1 MSLTPQIKRYIDAR
15 IRDTGTGVEA
25 TVSDGDKGDIT
36 VSSSGVI
43 WTIDSGVVST
53 AKMGGDVTT
62 AGKALLDDADAAAQR
77 TTLGLGTLATQST
90 VNVSTQATGV
100 LPYANGGTNS
110 STVPTAN
117 SGDYVLVYDSSTG
130 VAKVINVSGTGS
142 TQFLKYNGGD
152 VLFDTPPNFTSGAAG
167 YAPASGGG
175 TTNFLR
181 ADGSWAAPT
190 ISSISAN
197 NVTAGTFPGATYT
210 FTDEV
215 KATDL
220 TVDTNLL
227 VTDSTNNRIG
237 INQATPLYSLD
248 VTGTARITGTTTLN
262 SQTYTWPSSQTA
274 NYVLQTNGSGTL
286 SWVAQ
291 AAGGSGDVVG
301 DDTTTTVQNIVA
313 YNSTGGKNITELT
326 GTQGDVL
333 YHNGTSWVKLAAGTA
348 GNFLKTN
355 GAGANPQWAA
365 ASVSAANVTAGTFPG
380 ASYTFSDTLNVT
392 SDLTVDTNL
401 LVTDSTNNRIGINQ
415 ATPLYDLDVTGTA
428 RVTGT
433 TTFNSQTYTWP
444 SSQTANYYLQTNGSG
459 TLSWAAAGGGSS
471 PDGYTYIVKPSI
483 GGLPY
488 EQFTNAGLTNDS
500 NFFFTVSPN
509 NYYMVR
515 MELAIAGNN
524 TTGDF
529 TMDFNVSTGTMKGRG
544 NVQNLTAA
552 EAIQNVIITAAG
564 TASTTA
570 IVTGTPADLDTPIAI
585 RIQFAFFYTSG
596 ASGTF
601 RFRFGNA
608 AAAAGRTSRVYA
620 GSVMAYKALN

>member
-415 ATPLYDLDVTGTA
+415 ATPLYALDVTGTA

-459 TLSWAAAGGGSS
+459 TLSWAAAGGGSDPSTYAELAS
-471 PDGYTYIVKPSI
+471 PYTTTSASLTSI
-483 GGLPY
+483 TAGSVTLQFIPVANTVYEFEGLLMLRTATATNNPRTAVAWPTGLTSGVVFMNQTGSTSTTGVYTAGNIGATVQVAAGGLP
-488 EQFTNAGLTNDS
+488 
-500 NFFFTVSPN
+500 
-509 NYYMVR
+509 
-515 MELAIAGNN
+515 NN
-524 TTGDF
+524 TQDWPCF
-529 TMDFNVSTGTMKGRG
+529 IRG
-544 NVQNLTAA
+544 LVVAGASPSGAVTLQMAA
-552 EAIQNVIITAAG
+552 ETAG
-564 TASTTA
+564 TTMT
-570 IVTGTPADLDTPIAI
+570 VQTGSFLKW
-585 RIQFAFFYTSG
+585 
-596 ASGTF
+596 
-601 RFRFGNA
+601 
-608 AAAAGRTSRVYA
+608 RTI
-620 GSVMAYKALN
+620 